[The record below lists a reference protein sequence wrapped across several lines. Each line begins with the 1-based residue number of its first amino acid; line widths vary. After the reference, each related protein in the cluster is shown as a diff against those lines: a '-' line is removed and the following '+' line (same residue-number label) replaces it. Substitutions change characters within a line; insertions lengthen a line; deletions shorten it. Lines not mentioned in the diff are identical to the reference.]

1 MWGVN
6 LIICYY
12 NLHFLGDPHCSS
24 DYKPGFLT
32 DEELKQLV
40 VEVSFYLVLYSH

>member
-1 MWGVN
+1 MIKCN
-6 LIICYY
+6 TRLYDLYISCT
-12 NLHFLGDPHCSS
+12 GDPYTSS

-40 VEVSFYLVLYSH
+40 VEV